1 MSLSIDS
8 SPRLRLRCTSRQGS
22 GSGGVHAKRRA
33 FTLIE
38 MLIVIAIIGLLV
50 SLLLPS
56 LKRSMKLASET
67 VCMHNLQQLGY
78 ALQLYRIDNEGWL
91 PDVSTDDEG
100 KRDDGVESEYAA
112 TPWFVR
118 LYPSYLGDMAA
129 LTCPEDPYRFRLLG
143 SQLPINDARIADCSS
158 YGING
163 FITSCGKGYLANL
176 DRRRPQRPLDTILAA
191 DIGPDYEGDSGE
203 ETNGGKQ
210 GPARNSSVLLWD
222 DGYSPLA
229 PDSTL
234 PWVTSRHGNS
244 INMLTIDGGVR
255 EARTDEVMQQPLRSR
270 YDNCSAGG
278 CTLCR
283 EFYCL
288 PHYSFARDR
297 LFWWTGPLPAAH

>member
-1 MSLSIDS
+1 
-8 SPRLRLRCTSRQGS
+8 
-22 GSGGVHAKRRA
+22 
-33 FTLIE
+33 
-38 MLIVIAIIGLLV
+38 MLIVIAIIALLV

-56 LKRSMKLASET
+56 LKRSMELASKT

-91 PDVSTDDEG
+91 PDVSTDGEG
-100 KRDDGVESEYAA
+100 KRDGSVESEYTA

-118 LYPSYLGDMAA
+118 LYPGYLGDMAA

-143 SQLPINDARIADCSS
+143 SQLPGNGAGIADNSS

-163 FITSCGKGYLANL
+163 FIASCGKGYLANL

-191 DIGPDYEGDSGE
+191 DIGPDNEDDNSA
-203 ETNGGKQ
+203 ETDPGRQ

-234 PWVTSRHGNS
+234 PWVTTRHGRS
-244 INMLTIDGGVR
+244 INMLTLGGGVR
-255 EARTDEVMQQPLRSR
+255 EARTDEIMQQSLKSR

-283 EFYCL
+283 EFYSL
-288 PHYSFARDR
+288 PHYSFARDN
-297 LFWWTGPLPAAH
+297 LFWWTGPLPATY